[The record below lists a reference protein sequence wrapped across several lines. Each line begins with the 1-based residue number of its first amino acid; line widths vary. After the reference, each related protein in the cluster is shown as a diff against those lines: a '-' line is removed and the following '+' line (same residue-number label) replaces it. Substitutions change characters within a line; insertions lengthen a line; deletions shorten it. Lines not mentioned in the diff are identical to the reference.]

1 MVKFL
6 FLLFI
11 GVFMFNYQNSVFD
24 IQGHRG
30 ARGLMPENTIPAF
43 KKAIDLGVNTLE
55 MDVVISKDRKV
66 VVSHEPHFNPL
77 ITTKPD
83 GNFFTSMSE
92 SNLFLMNYSE
102 IKKYD
107 VGLKGHTGFTEQQ
120 KMPAIK
126 PLLSDVI
133 EEMSKYIK
141 SKGLK
146 DIHYNIELKSLP
158 EEYNISQPE
167 VSEFCDLVL
176 KVIGNK
182 IAFKDLTLQSFDF
195 NVLKHLEKTK
205 KRKFS
210 ISVLIEPS
218 DDNEIQHNLEK
229 LGFKP
234 DIWSPYFLKL
244 NAEMIQVLHKKGIKV
259 IPWTVNKKEDMEK
272 MKQIGCDGIITD
284 YPNRALNLN

>member
-1 MVKFL
+1 MVKLF

-11 GVFMFNYQNSVFD
+11 GVFMFNYQNFPFE

-30 ARGLMPENTIPAF
+30 ARGLLPENTIPAF

-66 VVSHEPHFNPL
+66 VVSHEPNFNPL

-83 GNFFTSMSE
+83 GNFFSNMSE

-107 VGLKGHTGFTEQQ
+107 VGLKGHSGFKEQQ
-120 KMPAIK
+120 KIKAFK
-126 PLLSDVI
+126 PLLADVI
-133 EEMSKYIK
+133 EEMSRYSK

-146 DIHYNIELKSLP
+146 DIRYNIELKSLP
-158 EEYNISQPE
+158 EEYNITQPE

-182 IAFKDLTLQSFDF
+182 IAPKDLTLQSFDF
-195 NVLKHLEKTK
+195 NVLKHLEKNYK
-205 KRKFS
+205 GKFS
-210 ISVLIEPS
+210 ISVLIEPEEN
-218 DDNEIQHNLEK
+218 NEIQHNLEK

-234 DIWSPYFLKL
+234 DIWSPFFLKL
-244 NAEMIQVLHKKGIKV
+244 NKEMVQELHKKSIRV
-259 IPWTVNKKEDMEK
+259 IPWTVNIKEDMEK
-272 MKQIGCDGIITD
+272 LKKMGCDGIITD
-284 YPNRALNLN
+284 YPNRAVNLN

>member
-1 MVKFL
+1 MVKLF

-11 GVFMFNYQNSVFD
+11 GVFMFNYQNFPFE

-30 ARGLMPENTIPAF
+30 ARGLLPENTIPAF

-66 VVSHEPHFNPL
+66 VVSHEPNFNPL

-83 GNFFTSMSE
+83 GNFFSNMSE

-102 IKKYD
+102 IEKYD
-107 VGLKGHTGFTEQQ
+107 VGLKGHSGFKEQQ
-120 KMPAIK
+120 KIKAFK
-126 PLLSDVI
+126 PLLADVI
-133 EEMSKYIK
+133 EEISRYSK

-146 DIHYNIELKSLP
+146 DIRYNIELKSLP
-158 EEYNISQPE
+158 EEYNITQPE

-182 IAFKDLTLQSFDF
+182 IAPKDLTLQSFDF
-195 NVLKHLEKTK
+195 NVLKYLEKNYK
-205 KRKFS
+205 GMFS
-210 ISVLIEPS
+210 ISVLIEPAEN
-218 DDNEIQHNLEK
+218 NEIQHNLEK

-234 DIWSPYFLKL
+234 DIWSPFFLKL
-244 NAEMIQVLHKKGIKV
+244 NKEMVQELHKKSIRV
-259 IPWTVNKKEDMEK
+259 IPWTVNIKEDMEK
-272 MKQIGCDGIITD
+272 LMKMGCDGIITD
-284 YPNRALNLN
+284 YPNRAVNLN